1 MGRHSIDEEPP
12 PPSGR
17 RVATGRYPAVD
28 APVRATG
35 EAAVRPPDGR
45 VSTGHHLAVEARSVV
60 PTPQRPPDRR
70 VATGQYPPADPA
82 LQRRDGRRSTGQYP
96 PVDGPPRRAGNPPP
110 RRPAPQ
116 PPAVDAPTRQTT
128 DQAPRRP
135 DGRIETGRRPA
146 VDAPARETA
155 MPRRPDGRTAT
166 GRNPAVDAPT
176 RQVRNPAPGRPGTR
190 TTGEH
195 PAVDAPTRQV
205 GNPAARRPDRRTA
218 TGQQTAVDA
227 PTRQV
232 REPAP
237 RRADGRTTGQ
247 HATVDEPTR
256 QVETPQ
262 RSDGRSATGY
272 HRAVG
277 AAATR
282 RRIAKW
288 PIVAGVL
295 VLLVAVG
302 LGGWAWANKVLDS
315 RNAAQAKD
323 CAEGVA
329 TMKVIVAPG
338 VSRPVQ
344 AAAAKWNQ
352 ARTVVHAHCIT
363 VDVQPRPSNQV
374 LDALT
379 GHAAPDTI
387 GGIPAAWVPE
397 ATGNWA
403 AQLATARP
411 DLIGTPPEGLTN
423 GFSYVGL
430 GGSAVDEVTIR
441 AAQVFHDFLMDP
453 AQRPDFTDAGLT

>member
-12 PPSGR
+12 APSGR
-17 RVATGRYPAVD
+17 RVATGRHPAD
-28 APVRATG
+28 ALVRGPG

-45 VSTGHHLAVEARSVV
+45 ASTGHHFAVEAR
-60 PTPQRPPDRR
+60 
-70 VATGQYPPADPA
+70 
-82 LQRRDGRRSTGQYP
+82 
-96 PVDGPPRRAGNPPP
+96 
-110 RRPAPQ
+110 
-116 PPAVDAPTRQTT
+116 AV
-128 DQAPRRP
+128 
-135 DGRIETGRRPA
+135 
-146 VDAPARETA
+146 
-155 MPRRPDGRTAT
+155 MP
-166 GRNPAVDAPT
+166 
-176 RQVRNPAPGRPGTR
+176 
-190 TTGEH
+190 
-195 PAVDAPTRQV
+195 
-205 GNPAARRPDRRTA
+205 
-218 TGQQTAVDA
+218 
-227 PTRQV
+227 
-232 REPAP
+232 
-237 RRADGRTTGQ
+237 
-247 HATVDEPTR
+247 R

-262 RSDGRSATGY
+262 RSDGRTATGY

-302 LGGWAWANKVLDS
+302 LGGWAWASKVLES

-323 CAEGVA
+323 CAEGVS
-329 TMKVIVAPG
+329 TMKVVVAPG

-344 AAAAKWNQ
+344 TAAAKWNQ

-363 VDVQPRPSNQV
+363 IDVQPRPSNQV

-379 GHAAPDTI
+379 GHATPDTI
-387 GGIPAAWVPE
+387 GGIPAVWVPE
-397 ATGNWA
+397 TTGGWA
-403 AQLATARP
+403 AQLTTARP

-453 AQRPDFTDAGLT
+453 AQRPDFTDAGLA